1 MDLLT
6 TTMESAGGTL
16 HPAASPAADVFQK
29 CRDFTRAREIM
40 ASGLYPYFTEI
51 TSAQETEVMID
62 RRKILMLG
70 SNSYLGLTCHPHIKK
85 AAAAALE
92 KYGSGC
98 AGSRF
103 LNGTLDI
110 HRKLEERLAHF
121 FRKEAAL
128 VFSTGFQTNL
138 GVLSALVSKNDQVL
152 IDRLDHASIID
163 GTRLSFGKV
172 KKFVHNDMED
182 LRRTLSHSHDCGKLI
197 VVDGVFSMEGDIAR
211 LPEIISLGREFGA
224 RVLVD
229 DAHAV
234 GVLGKTGRGTA
245 EHFGLEKEIDL
256 IMVTFSKS
264 LASIGGCV
272 AGSEDVIHFLKHHS
286 RALIF
291 SASLPPASVA
301 AVMAALDIIEREP
314 ERRRRLWKITHMM
327 KDGFN
332 RLGFDT
338 GRSETPI
345 IPLFI
350 GDMEKAFLM
359 RKMLFDDGIFVNPVV
374 PPAVPPDP
382 ALLRPSFM
390 ATHTDEHLDYALK
403 TFAKVGKKIGII

>member
-1 MDLLT
+1 MTMD
-6 TTMESAGGTL
+6 SASGSL
-16 HPAASPAADVFQK
+16 QPAASPATDVFQK
-29 CRDFTRAREIM
+29 CRDFTRARDIM

-51 TSAQETEVMID
+51 ASAQETEVTIGHQ
-62 RRKILMLG
+62 RILMLG
-70 SNSYLGLTCHPHIKK
+70 SNSYLGLTCHPLVKK

-128 VFSTGFQTNL
+128 VYSTGFQTNL
-138 GVLSALVSKNDQVL
+138 GVISALVGKNDHVL

-163 GTRLSFGKV
+163 GTRLSFGKS
-172 KKFVHNDMED
+172 KKFIHNDMED
-182 LRRTLSHSHDCGKLI
+182 LRRILSHSHDGGQLI
-197 VVDGVFSMEGDIAR
+197 AVDGVFSMEGDIAR
-211 LPEIISLGREFGA
+211 LPEIIGLGREFGA

-256 IMVTFSKS
+256 IMITFSKS

-272 AGSEDVIHFLKHHS
+272 AGSEEVIHYLKHHS
-286 RALIF
+286 RALMF

-301 AVMAALDIIEREP
+301 AVMAALDIIEKEP
-314 ERRRRLWKITHMM
+314 ERRRRLWKITHKM

-350 GDMEKAFLM
+350 GEMEKAFLM
-359 RKMLFDDGIFVNPVV
+359 RKMLFDQGIFVNPVV
-374 PPAVPPDP
+374 PPAVPPDQ
-382 ALLRPSFM
+382 ALIRTSFM
-390 ATHTDEHLDYALK
+390 ATHTDEQLDFALK
-403 TFAKVGKKIGII
+403 TFAKVGKKMGII

>member
-1 MDLLT
+1 
-6 TTMESAGGTL
+6 MESAIGSVRPT
-16 HPAASPAADVFQK
+16 AAAAVDIFQK

-51 TSAQETEVMID
+51 SSAQETEVTIG
-62 RRKILMLG
+62 RHRILMLG
-70 SNSYLGLTCHPHIKK
+70 SNSYLGLTCHPQVKK

-110 HRKLEERLAHF
+110 HRELEDRLARF
-121 FRKEAAL
+121 FRKESAL

-138 GVLSALVSKNDQVL
+138 GVISTLVSKNDHVV

-182 LRRTLSHSHDCGKLI
+182 LRRVLAHAHDCGQLI

-211 LPEIISLGREFGA
+211 LPEILRLGREFRA

-272 AGSEDVIHFLKHHS
+272 AGSEEVIHYLKHHS
-286 RALIF
+286 RPLIF

-301 AVMAALDIIEREP
+301 AVMAAIEIIEKEP
-314 ERRRRLWKITHMM
+314 ERRRRLWKITHLM

-359 RKMLFDDGIFVNPVV
+359 RKMLFDEGIFVNPVV
-374 PPAVPPDP
+374 APAVPPEQ
-382 ALLRPSFM
+382 ALIRTSFM
-390 ATHTDEHLDYALK
+390 ATHTDAQLDFALK
-403 TFAKVGKKIGII
+403 TFAKVGKKLGII

>member
-1 MDLLT
+1 MKPL
-6 TTMESAGGTL
+6 MEPVRGTA
-16 HPAASPAADVFQK
+16 HPFASPATDIFQK
-29 CRDFTRAREIM
+29 CHDFTRAREIM

-51 TSAQETEVMID
+51 TSAQETEVMIGN
-62 RRKILMLG
+62 RKILMLG
-70 SNSYLGLTCHPHIKK
+70 SNSYLGLTCHPQVKM

-110 HRKLEERLAHF
+110 HQELENRLARF

-138 GVLSALVSKNDQVL
+138 GVISTVVGKNDHVI

-172 KKFVHNDMED
+172 KKFIHNDMED
-182 LRRTLSHSHDCGKLI
+182 LRRVLSHSHDGGKLI

-211 LPEIISLGREFGA
+211 LPEIAGLAREFGA
-224 RVLVD
+224 RILVD
-229 DAHAV
+229 DAHGV
-234 GVLGKTGRGTA
+234 GVLGKTGRGTP
-245 EHFGLEKEIDL
+245 EHFGLEKEVDL

-272 AGSEDVIHFLKHHS
+272 AGSEEVIHYLKHHA
-286 RALIF
+286 RALMF

-301 AVMAALDIIEREP
+301 AVMAAIDIIEKEP
-314 ERRRRLWKITHMM
+314 ERRRRLWKITHKM
-327 KDGFN
+327 KDGFS
-332 RLGFDT
+332 RMGFDT

-345 IPLFI
+345 IPLCI
-350 GDMEKAFLM
+350 GDMGKAFLM
-359 RKMLFDDGIFVNPVV
+359 RKMLFDEGIFVNPVV
-374 PPAVPPDP
+374 PPAVPPDQ
-382 ALLRPSFM
+382 ALIRTSFM
-390 ATHTDEHLDYALK
+390 ATHTDEQLDFALK
-403 TFAKVGKKIGII
+403 TFAKIGKRMGII